1 MPDTVLSVPRVHL
14 LPEAFLDALVR
25 LIDPVLCSHGAFLF
39 FSTSNLAFKMLY
51 YNDLLS
57 LSLSLSPPH
66 FSPLN
71 YWLFEA
77 LLGPTTET
85 GKVNPK
91 IGLLSE

>member
-57 LSLSLSPPH
+57 LSLSLSPSFFPTK
-66 FSPLN
+66 L
-71 YWLFEA
+71 LA
-77 LLGPTTET
+77 LRGSFRSYYRNWES
-85 GKVNPK
+85 KSK
-91 IGLLSE
+91 DRFAE